1 VGIFKRNKGDAK
13 ALSASG
19 GVVAA
24 IEDGWSAMPLLG
36 SGARQR
42 IQNIYNVAQ
51 SAQYGWLYSRS
62 PALRQVID
70 GIVRDVGALELRLYE
85 EASAADRQPRPDHPA
100 ALSLRYPSTEQTGD
114 QLNRALAL
122 DKLIY
127 DNAYALLTPAADDE
141 VGLVRVPAHMV
152 EVQGNSMFRA
162 ENYRVWPQG
171 AWTSAGSWG
180 GGGTPVDF
188 TPEQILHWHGEHP
201 HDPRIGLSHIDTLR
215 GVIAEDAA
223 LQQANVE
230 LAQAGLQEPTWVFRP
245 ADAPAW
251 SNAARDGFEED
262 LTNRMRRRTTKP
274 VVLEEGMEMRSFGI
288 TPKDAEMMTVRE
300 WTVAQIANEYGV
312 PRGKAGL
319 DAASQEDEDAYMAD
333 VLVPLCK
340 DYCSMLDLRIL
351 VRVYDWTDGCFA
363 FNLDERV
370 AGNARLQAL
379 VSASGAPVMLR
390 NEARAKLNLPAVD
403 GGDELITPLNV
414 LVGAK
419 PSSQVMPV
427 QDPNKPP
434 ADGSYRLEQGQTPV
448 PSENAGKALSAP
460 GGASE
465 GPSDAIPQLHP
476 RRAADIERQHR
487 HIDTMQAV
495 VARHFGR
502 LERSLRPPR
511 DRLGALGPRVRR
523 RPGAGAA
530 RRRAGRGRRLR
541 AQAGRRPGV

>member
-1 VGIFKRNKGDAK
+1 
-13 ALSASG
+13 
-19 GVVAA
+19 
-24 IEDGWSAMPLLG
+24 
-36 SGARQR
+36 
-42 IQNIYNVAQ
+42 
-51 SAQYGWLYSRS
+51 
-62 PALRQVID
+62 
-70 GIVRDVGALELRLYE
+70 
-85 EASAADRQPRPDHPA
+85 
-100 ALSLRYPSTEQTGD
+100 
-114 QLNRALAL
+114 
-122 DKLIY
+122 
-127 DNAYALLTPAADDE
+127 
-141 VGLVRVPAHMV
+141 
-152 EVQGNSMFRA
+152 
-162 ENYRVWPQG
+162 
-171 AWTSAGSWG
+171 
-180 GGGTPVDF
+180 
-188 TPEQILHWHGEHP
+188 
-201 HDPRIGLSHIDTLR
+201 
-215 GVIAEDAA
+215 
-223 LQQANVE
+223 
-230 LAQAGLQEPTWVFRP
+230 
-245 ADAPAW
+245 
-251 SNAARDGFEED
+251 
-262 LTNRMRRRTTKP
+262 
-274 VVLEEGMEMRSFGI
+274 MRSFGI

-419 PSSQVMPV
+419 PSPQVMPV

-460 GGASE
+460 GGASQA
-465 GPSDAIPQLHP
+465 PSEPLPQLHP

-487 HIDTMQAV
+487 HIDAMQAV

-502 LERSLRPPR
+502 LERSLRAKAR
-511 DRLGALGPRVRR
+511 RETDWQRWDREFAADLAPALRGVVQAEGDVYALKLAAARAFDMGRVHNYLVAMAEGAAEAINLTTRQEIADLGLDDAMARAPQHVASAGASL
-523 RPGAGAA
+523 GAGATRFA
-530 RRRAGRGRRLR
+530 RDEAAKQAPDYAGRVKTWIADTDRHAEFDGDTV
-541 AQAGRRPGV
+541 AIGEDWPAGFAPGSAPGCKCSMAIS